1 MRNDLIPSVS
11 TEDRLGG
18 DGVGGGEVGGG
29 EVGGGGASEG
39 AVIEGVE
46 GMMLA
51 GDASTDGMKPSR
63 GKKNKPSSSSS
74 SSSLGPLSLPT
85 LCAVIKGHLL
95 KERHGPNVA
104 PMLVAFLALVKVGYT
119 IPSLHYRHRK
129 TPSPY
134 TPPNTPTNTPHRI
147 HLLTMLPINTPSLF
161 TYYYTLLTPPMN
173 QPTFSRRFLAAGGT
187 YQSAGKG
194 GC

>member
-18 DGVGGGEVGGG
+18 DGVGGG

-119 IPSLHYRHRK
+119 
-129 TPSPY
+129 TPSPQHTTSTIHPFKY
-134 TPPNTPTNTPHRI
+134 TH
-147 HLLTMLPINTPSLF
+147 
-161 TYYYTLLTPPMN
+161 
-173 QPTFSRRFLAAGGT
+173 
-187 YQSAGKG
+187 
-194 GC
+194 